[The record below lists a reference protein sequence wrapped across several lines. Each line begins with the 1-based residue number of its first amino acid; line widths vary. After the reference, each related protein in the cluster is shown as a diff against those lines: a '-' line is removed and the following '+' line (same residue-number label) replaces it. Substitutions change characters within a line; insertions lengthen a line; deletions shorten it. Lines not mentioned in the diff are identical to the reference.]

1 MIPLDQIQQIKQ
13 EAELKQVVESLGVEL
28 KRAGANYVGRCPFH
42 NEKTGSFYVHP
53 RNQHWKCYGC
63 GEGGNAIDFVMRR
76 KAATSPRR

>member
-42 NEKTGSFYVHP
+42 NEKPAASTSTLATSIGSATAAA
-53 RNQHWKCYGC
+53 R
-63 GEGGNAIDFVMRR
+63 
-76 KAATSPRR
+76 AATPSTLL

>member
-42 NEKTGSFYVHP
+42 GS
-53 RNQHWKCYGC
+53 
-63 GEGGNAIDFVMRR
+63 
-76 KAATSPRR
+76 